1 MCSKHMALKVK
12 ELQAQIRTARDDVYV
27 EAPGQ
32 GHPWL
37 TGASVDEM
45 ACLLK
50 EGGQAAAHTR
60 QPASSQRCV
69 PPARH
74 LVLVLVL
81 TEPRSDGD

>member
-45 ACLLK
+45 ACLLAWHAMIEK
-50 EGGQAAAHTR
+50 RVGRPQHT
-60 QPASSQRCV
+60 PANLHSRNGVSLLRVILFSCWC
-69 PPARH
+69 
-74 LVLVLVL
+74 
-81 TEPRSDGD
+81 